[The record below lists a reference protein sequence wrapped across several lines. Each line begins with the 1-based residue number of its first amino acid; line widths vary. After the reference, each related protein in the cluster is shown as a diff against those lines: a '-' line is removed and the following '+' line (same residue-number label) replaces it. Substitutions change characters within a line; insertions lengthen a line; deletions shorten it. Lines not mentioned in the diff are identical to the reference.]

1 MASPSSTSPILG
13 PDSHEEVLLEFR
25 VGKMT
30 MEATTVKPD
39 LRKGLFR
46 LLRGDGFLRIQWKE
60 RSEDFP
66 EDDILVFPHE
76 ANFVKVQQSS
86 GRVYLLKF
94 KRDDRKYFFWM
105 QEPNDKQDVGICQ
118 TVDFYLNY
126 NMPDSDEEE
135 EEQVDIAESLS
146 ENPQSAELSKV
157 EGGKDRSLDL
167 AAAAAPQSTAATSQ
181 GAVQLEDLQRILRTI
196 TPLAGTSDS
205 GAMLPQDTGPSLA
218 DVLKPEFVVPLLE
231 DSHLNERLTEFLPEG
246 SWTPQAIG
254 ELMQS
259 PQFHQQVDAFTHVL
273 RSGQIDLT
281 QFGIDAS
288 KYNFTV
294 LSFLEAIEDQVAKK
308 SAMNITLAS
317 EEAEVHTANESHR
330 NSKDHE
336 SDHHMEEGAR

>member
-25 VGKMT
+25 VGKMV

-46 LLRGDGFLRIQWKE
+46 LLRGDGFLRIHWKE
-60 RSEDFP
+60 RSQEFP

-76 ANFVKVQQSS
+76 ANFVKVQQTS

-94 KRDDRKYFFWM
+94 KHDDRKYFFWM
-105 QEPNDKQDVGICQ
+105 QEPNDKQDVGICH
-118 TVDFYLNY
+118 TVDFYLN
-126 NMPDSDEEE
+126 NHSPESDEEE

-146 ENPQSAELSKV
+146 ENPQISELSKV
-157 EGGKDRSLDL
+157 EREKDSSLDL
-167 AAAAAPQSTAATSQ
+167 AAAAVAVPPPPPPPTMAATSQ
-181 GAVQLEDLQRILRTI
+181 GAVQLEDLQRILRSI
-196 TPLAGTSDS
+196 TPLAGTIDS
-205 GAMLPQDTGPSLA
+205 GPSLA

-231 DSHLNERLTEFLPEG
+231 DSRLDERLTEFLPEG
-246 SWTPQAIG
+246 SWTPEAIG

-294 LSFLEAIEDQVAKK
+294 VSFLEAIEDQVTKK
-308 SAMNITLAS
+308 SATNLTSTS
-317 EEAEVHTANESHR
+317 EETEVHSVNDNIRS
-330 NSKDHE
+330 SKDHE
-336 SDHHMEEGAR
+336 GDHHMEEGAR